1 MKSFQDF
8 NARGLD
14 VGGSDLLGP
23 GTHRVR
29 IDKCEFDPVAVM
41 VKMRLKNDAGAAF
54 LNLRLDESKPKQ
66 QEFNLKR
73 MKKIATILDHP
84 TPDDF
89 ADKGVEWYE
98 GKELVVALKE
108 NEYSKY
114 PEVSD
119 ISSVPTQTS
128 KTAAEQFDDDIPF

>member
-1 MKSFQDF
+1 MKTFKDF

-14 VGGSDLLGP
+14 VGGSDLLEP

-29 IDKCEFDPVAVM
+29 IDKCEFDPELVM
-41 VKMRLKNDAGAAF
+41 VKMRLKNDKGAAF
-54 LNLRLDESKPKQ
+54 LNLRLDENKPKQ

-89 ADKGVEWYE
+89 ADLGVGWYE
-98 GKELVVALKE
+98 GKEMVVQLKA
-108 NEYSKY
+108 NDYSKY
-114 PEVSD
+114 AEVSD
-119 ISSVPTQTS
+119 IMAVPTQTT
-128 KTAAEQFDDDIPF
+128 KTASEQFDDDIPF